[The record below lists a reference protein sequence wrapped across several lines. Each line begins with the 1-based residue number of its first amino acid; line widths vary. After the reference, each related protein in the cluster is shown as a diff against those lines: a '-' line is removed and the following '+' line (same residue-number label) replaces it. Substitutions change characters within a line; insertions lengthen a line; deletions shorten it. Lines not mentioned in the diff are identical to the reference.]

1 MQGQKTLIALVAVV
15 VVAAGA
21 YYMLA
26 GSATAPTMVNNQET
40 GTDSDALPVA
50 TDSVDD
56 FAGALDADL
65 AATAAALNAFDV
77 DVSTSLSEIDAA
89 RDSSNLYDPEQI

>member
-26 GSATAPTMVNNQET
+26 GSATAPTMVNNQGT

-56 FAGALDADL
+56 FAGALDADV
-65 AATAAALNAFDV
+65 AATAAALNAFDADV
-77 DVSTSLSEIDAA
+77 DASVSNVQSASNET
-89 RDSSNLYDPEQI
+89 NLYDPNNI